1 MILPTVDA
9 QLRESCNYDRTEFP
23 IAYYRKELA
32 QLPNRTGP
40 LHWHPDFEL
49 LTAET
54 GVIDFQVGQ
63 QHIMLRAG
71 DSIFV
76 NENVLHS
83 TRQVEGAEVDPMPNV
98 VFSGTLLAPETSAIY
113 KKYVDPI
120 LRCNELPFI
129 LLRRGETDM
138 EPTILD
144 IYRCFEDRGPC
155 YEMQVQRG
163 VSTLLEWIFLHLD
176 TLPKTDMTRIQVK
189 NQVRMQQM
197 LAYIHTHY
205 AQAVTLADIAAAANI
220 SRSEAGRCF
229 TAYMGCSPVEALIEY
244 RLEIARG
251 MLHDTTLSL
260 QEISE
265 ACGFNSGSYF
275 SRQFKRVYGYAPG
288 KKNILGK

>member
-9 QLRESCNYDRTEFP
+9 QLRESCNYDRAEFP
-23 IAYYRKELA
+23 IAYYRNELA
-32 QLPNRTGP
+32 QLPNRAGP

-54 GVIDFQVGQ
+54 GVLDYQVGQ
-63 QHIMLRAG
+63 QHITLHEG

-83 TRQVEGAEVDPMPNV
+83 IRQTEGNAVDPMPNV

-120 LRCNELPFI
+120 LRCDELPFVI
-129 LLRRGETDM
+129 FRCGETDI

-144 IYRCFEDRGPC
+144 IHRQFEQRGPC
-155 YEMQVQRG
+155 YEMQVQRD
-163 VSTLLEWIFLHLD
+163 VSAVLEWIFCRLD
-176 TLPKTDMTRIQVK
+176 TLPKAGMTRIQVK
-189 NQVRMQQM
+189 NQVRMQKM
-197 LAYIHTHY
+197 LGYIHTHY
-205 AQAVTLADIAAAANI
+205 AQGVTLADIAAAANI

-229 TAYMGCSPVEALIEY
+229 AAYMGCSPVEALIEY

-251 MLHDTTLSL
+251 MLHDTTMSL
-260 QEISE
+260 QEIAE
-265 ACGFNSGSYF
+265 ACGFNSANYF
-275 SRQFKRVYGYAPG
+275 SRQYKRVYGSAPG
-288 KKNILGK
+288 QKNGLGK